1 MSFGVQ
7 NLGVIDQ
14 QGTPA
19 IWQSAY
25 ADFPNNYIQG
35 RILISTDNGYGIFLD
50 LAASRIQIVDSYF
63 GEVIAQNGLNI
74 VSNGPNNTAIE
85 LGGTLFQNITIDT
98 NQNELN
104 LAGGNVKIDSAI
116 IPVLDISQFNLSM
129 QTIPGSIDFLTD
141 GSIVRSGGTTDGE
154 FLSTTTIGGTVIIP
168 NITLLFKSASGVNY
182 KIIAE
187 QL

>member
-19 IWQSAY
+19 IWQSNY
-25 ADFPNNYIQG
+25 ADFPNNFIQG
-35 RILISTDNGYGIFLD
+35 RILISTDSGYGIFLD

-74 VSNGPNNTAIE
+74 VSNSPNNTAIE
-85 LGGTLFQNITIDT
+85 LGGTLLTDT
-98 NQNELN
+98 TVNTNGNELN
-104 LAGGNVKIDSAI
+104 FTGGNISIDSAT
-116 IPVLDISQFNLSM
+116 IPVLDISQLNLSM
-129 QTIPGSIDFLTD
+129 QTVPGSIDFLTD

-154 FLSTTTIGGTVIIP
+154 FLSTTTIVGTVIVP

-182 KIIAE
+182 KIIA
-187 QL
+187 QQI